1 MPNLRYVSAAG
12 RETKHSV
19 EGESRGDRGVSGKVP
34 PLLETEGWRRLA
46 ERGEG
51 PGVFQAG
58 DSVLEGAEE
67 GSRSLGSRRECAPGE
82 RMAILLCLFYILLA
96 LWSPGDL
103 PVLRFI
109 Y

>member
-1 MPNLRYVSAAG
+1 MSNLRYVSAVG

-19 EGESRGDRGVSGKVP
+19 EGESQEDRGVSGKVT

-51 PGVFQAG
+51 PGVFHAG
-58 DSVLEGAEE
+58 DSVLEGAEA

-82 RMAILLCLFYILLA
+82 RMEILLCSAF
-96 LWSPGDL
+96 S
-103 PVLRFI
+103 
-109 Y
+109 